1 MDMSCGCC
9 GQLVCGYEIGLA
21 VEEQLAQE
29 ARDRL
34 MAEGLAEF
42 AKQESAVKRL
52 LNTRGVKARELLRR
66 AGRRFPY
73 SAFPFIGE
81 IASEKWPVSY
91 PTGDA
96 AESEILDGHNG
107 GQY

>member
-1 MDMSCGCC
+1 MED
-9 GQLVCGYEIGLA
+9 
-21 VEEQLAQE
+21 QLALE
-29 ARDRL
+29 ARARL

-42 AKQESAVKRL
+42 PKHEGAVRRL
-52 LNTRGVKARELLRR
+52 LNTRGVKAGELLRR
-66 AGRRFPY
+66 AGRRFPFVT
-73 SAFPFIGE
+73 FPFIGE

-96 AESEILDGHNG
+96 AESEILDGHHG